1 MLETRG
7 PRDQLLL
14 LLIAYFLVLAAFLYG
29 QQLWLLPI
37 AAAVMWL
44 ITAAVL
50 RVAHANAPLQPGAI
64 VRLSGKMLVQA
75 LPIMLLLCPP
85 VPTRARAVLGA
96 AHAHACHHRAR
107 RQDGA
112 RRYYGA

>member
-37 AAAVMWL
+37 AAVVMWL

-50 RVAHANAPLQPGAI
+50 ASRMPMRPCSRG
-64 VRLSGKMLVQA
+64 RLSA
-75 LPIMLLLCPP
+75 
-85 VPTRARAVLGA
+85 
-96 AHAHACHHRAR
+96 
-107 RQDGA
+107 
-112 RRYYGA
+112 